1 MKTIARTPSCIPW
14 IASALATLAAAA
26 PCQQYEGPRLAEWN
40 HRHQWIV
47 PSRAVIAPVGTVPVQ
62 IVRAE
67 ARVRILDRAAS
78 TELEVELHNPTA
90 AQQEAVLLLPVPDG
104 AAVSEFAFEGAASE
118 PTARIMARDEARR
131 LYDEITRSLRDPA
144 LLEFVDWRCLR
155 SSVFPV
161 PPGGRQKI
169 RLRYDHVCEID
180 GNRVDYVL
188 PRSEMLTAS
197 VPWSIAVDL
206 RTASELRLVYSPS
219 HELRERIV
227 SPRHRTIGIAEASR
241 REPGSFRLG
250 YVTADDPARPTASL
264 FAYPDPTVGG
274 GYFLLLA
281 GAPRAEADRVL
292 RREVT
297 IALDRSGSMAGRKL
311 EQAKAAALQVIEG
324 LADGEAFQLIDY
336 GNTVGVCFPSPVVK
350 AAATM
355 QQARRWLADLRPH
368 GGTNLHDALL
378 EALRA
383 PVVPETLPLV
393 LFLTDGIPTVGPTRE
408 ADLRQ
413 LVAKGNPHQR
423 RVFCIGVGHDVN
435 APLLDHVAEVT
446 RAVATYVSPD
456 EDVEARVASL
466 FARLGEPVLAG
477 PELTTVD
484 AAGAPVTRICD
495 VLPIR
500 LPDLFAGDQLVV
512 LGQYRG
518 EDDLRFR
525 LRGTAP
531 GGPRSHA
538 FTLPV
543 RAAST
548 RHAFV
553 PRLWASRQIAF
564 LVDELRQRGG
574 DLGAPLGAARP
585 DPFAEPRLRELR
597 DEILRLS
604 TRFGVL
610 SEYTS
615 FLATEGS
622 NLGDWNGLVSA
633 CQSVLQGRAVEVR
646 SGIGAVN
653 QADNLWSQKGQAR
666 TNYRNVYLDEKLA
679 VVETTAVQQ
688 LRDCAFY
695 KRGDRWI
702 DSRSV
707 LQRRVEPDEQVTF
720 GSPRYLEL
728 QRQLEL
734 EGRAAVLSLQG
745 EVLLQMAGRNVL
757 VTSPR

>member
-1 MKTIARTPSCIPW
+1 MNDHIRTLLLLACALP
-14 IASALATLAAAA
+14 ATGALA
-26 PCQQYEGPRLAEWN
+26 QQPLELRA
-40 HRHQWIV
+40 HQWVV
-47 PSRAVIAPVGTVPVQ
+47 PSRAVIAPAGATAVQ

-67 ARVRILDRAAS
+67 ARVRLLDRAAS
-78 TELEVELHNPTA
+78 TELQLELHNPA
-90 AQQEAVLLLPVPDG
+90 GVQQEAVLLLPVPDG
-104 AAVSEFAFEGAASE
+104 AAISEFTFEGAAAE

-131 LYDEITRSLRDPA
+131 LYDEITRKLRDPA
-144 LLEFVDWRCLR
+144 LLEFADWRCVR

-161 PPGGRQKI
+161 PAGGRQKI
-169 RLRYDHVCEID
+169 RLRYDHVCEMD

-188 PRSEMLTAS
+188 PRSEMLTS
-197 VPWSIAVDL
+197 DVPWTISVAV
-206 RTASELRLVYSPS
+206 RSPHEIRMVYSPS
-219 HELRERIV
+219 HQLVERVI
-227 SPRHRTIGIAEASR
+227 SPNERNVRVADGSR

-250 YVTADDPARPTASL
+250 FVTSEDPTRPSASL

-281 GAPRAEADRVL
+281 GAPKVEATRTL

-324 LADGEAFQLIDY
+324 LEDGEGLQLIDY
-336 GNTVGVCFPSPVVK
+336 GNSVGSCFAQPVAK
-350 AAATM
+350 SKETM
-355 QQARRWLADLRPH
+355 LQARAWLQGVRPH

-383 PVVPETLPLV
+383 PTMPETLPLV

-408 ADLRQ
+408 ADLHA

-423 RVFCIGVGHDVN
+423 RVFCFGVGNDVN
-435 APLLDHVAEVT
+435 APLLDHIAEKT
-446 RAVATYVSPD
+446 RAVTTYVLPD
-456 EDVEARVASL
+456 EDVETRVAGL
-466 FARLGEPVLAG
+466 FSRLGEPVLGG
-477 PELTTVD
+477 PALATL
-484 AAGAPVTRICD
+484 GADGKEVQRLAE

-500 LPDLFAGDQLVV
+500 LPDLFAGDQLVL

-525 LRGTAP
+525 LTGQTSAGTHNY
-531 GGPRSHA
+531 S
-538 FTLPV
+538 FVLPV
-543 RAAST
+543 SSAST
-548 RHAFV
+548 KHAFV

-574 DLGAPLGAARP
+574 DLGAPLGAVRT
-585 DPFAEPRLRELR
+585 DPFADPRLRELR

-622 NLGDWNGLVSA
+622 NLGDWGSLVTA
-633 CQSVLQGRAVEVR
+633 CQDVLQGRAVETR
-646 SGIGAVN
+646 SGAGAVN
-653 QADNLWSQKGQAR
+653 QGANLWAQKGQTHA
-666 TNYRNVYLDEKLA
+666 NYFNGYLDQNFKMVQTA
-679 VVETTAVQQ
+679 AVQQ
-688 LRDCAFY
+688 VLDCAFF

-707 LQRRVEPDEQVTF
+707 LRKQVEPDETVVF
-720 GSPRYLEL
+720 GSPRYLQVQQQL
-728 QRQLEL
+728 QG
-734 EGRAAVLSLQG
+734 EGRTAVLSLQG
-745 EVLLQMAGRNVL
+745 EVLLQLAGRNVL
-757 VTSPR
+757 ITTAR

>member
-1 MKTIARTPSCIPW
+1 MNDLARILC
-14 IASALATLAAAA
+14 LAAALA
-26 PCQQYEGPRLAEWN
+26 ALPSLAAQQPT
-40 HRHQWIV
+40 QWVV
-47 PSRAVIAPVGTVPVQ
+47 PSRAVIAPAGATAVQ

-78 TELEVELHNPTA
+78 TELEFELHNPSA
-90 AQQEAVLLLPVPDG
+90 SQQEAVLLMPVPDG
-104 AAVSEFAFEGAASE
+104 AAIGEFAFEGAAAE
-118 PTARIMARDEARR
+118 PTAKVLPREEARR
-131 LYDEITRSLRDPA
+131 LYDEITRKMRDPA
-144 LLEFVDWRCLR
+144 LLEFADWRCLR

-161 PPGGRQKI
+161 PAGGRQKI

-188 PRSEMLTAS
+188 PRSEMLTS
-197 VPWSIAVDL
+197 DVPWTIAVSL
-206 RTASELRLVYSPS
+206 RSAHEIRMVYSPS
-219 HELRERIV
+219 HELVERVV
-227 SPRHRTIGIAEASR
+227 SPHERTVRVTATSS

-250 YVTADDPARPTASL
+250 FVTGEDPDRPSASL
-264 FAYPDPTVGG
+264 FAYPDPTIGG

-281 GAPRAEADRVL
+281 GAPRAEASKAL

-297 IALDRSGSMAGRKL
+297 VALDRSGSMAGRKL

-324 LADGEAFQLIDY
+324 LDDGEGLQLIDY
-336 GNTVGVCFPSPVVK
+336 GNSVGTCFPQPVVK
-350 AAATM
+350 SAETM
-355 QQARRWLADLRPH
+355 QRARQWLEQLRPH

-383 PVVPETLPLV
+383 PALPETLPLV

-408 ADLRQ
+408 ADLHV

-423 RVFCIGVGHDVN
+423 RVFCFGVGHDVN
-435 APLLDHVAEVT
+435 APLLDHIAEVT
-446 RAVATYVSPD
+446 RAVTTYVLPD
-456 EDVEARVASL
+456 EDVETRVAGL
-466 FARLGEPVLAG
+466 FRRLGQPTLAG
-477 PELTTVD
+477 PALSTID
-484 AAGAPVTRICD
+484 AQGHEVARLAE

-500 LPDLFAGDQLVV
+500 LPDLFAGDQMVV

-518 EDDLRFR
+518 EDDLCFW
-525 LRGTAP
+525 LTGQGP
-531 GGPRSHA
+531 GGASSFR

-543 RAAST
+543 RSAST
-548 RHAFV
+548 KHAFV

-564 LVDELRQRGG
+564 LVDELRQRGA
-574 DLGAPLGAARP
+574 DLGAPLAAGRP
-585 DPFAEPRLRELR
+585 DPFTDPRLRELR

-622 NLGDWNGLVSA
+622 DLGDWGSLVTS
-633 CQSVLQGRAVEVR
+633 CQTVLQNRAVDVR
-646 SGIGAVN
+646 SGAGAVN
-653 QADNLWSQKGQAR
+653 QGANLWAQKTQLRA
-666 TNYRNVYLDEKLA
+666 NYFNGYLDQDFK
-679 VVETTAVQQ
+679 VVQTVAVQQ
-688 LRDCAFY
+688 VRDCAFY

-707 LQRRVEPDEQVTF
+707 LGKRVEPDEQVEF
-720 GSPRYLEL
+720 GSPRYLEVQQAL
-728 QRQLEL
+728 QLQ
-734 EGRAAVLSLQG
+734 GRAAVLSLQG
-745 EVLLQMAGRNVL
+745 EVLLQLDGRNVL

>member
-1 MKTIARTPSCIPW
+1 MNDLAR
-14 IASALATLAAAA
+14 ALCLAAAA
-26 PCQQYEGPRLAEWN
+26 ASPLSLAAQQPY
-40 HRHQWIV
+40 QWVV
-47 PSRAVIAPVGTVPVQ
+47 PSRAVIAPAGATAVQ

-78 TELEVELHNPTA
+78 TELEFELHNPST
-90 AQQEAVLLLPVPDG
+90 AQQEAVLLLPIPDG
-104 AAVSEFAFEGAASE
+104 AAISEFAFDGAAAE
-118 PTARIMARDEARR
+118 PTAKILPREEARR
-131 LYDEITRSLRDPA
+131 LYDEITRKLRDPA
-144 LLEFVDWRCLR
+144 LLEFADWRCLR

-161 PPGGRQKI
+161 PAGGRQKI
-169 RLRYDHVCEID
+169 RLRYDHVCDTD

-188 PRSEMLTAS
+188 PRSEMLTSA
-197 VPWSIAVDL
+197 VPWSISVGV
-206 RTASELRLVYSPS
+206 RSPHQIRLVYSPS
-219 HELRERIV
+219 HELVERIV
-227 SPRHRTIGIAEASR
+227 SPNERTVRVSDAGRH
-241 REPGSFRLG
+241 EPGSFRLG
-250 YVTADDPARPTASL
+250 FVTSEDPSKPSASL
-264 FAYPDPTVGG
+264 FAYPDPTIGG

-281 GAPRAEADRVL
+281 GAPQVAAAHPL

-324 LADGEAFQLIDY
+324 LADGEGLQLIDY
-336 GNTVGVCFPSPVVK
+336 GNSVGSCFAAPVAK
-350 AAATM
+350 SDATM
-355 QQARRWLADLRPH
+355 QQARQWLQNVRPH

-383 PVVPETLPLV
+383 PALPETLPLV

-408 ADLRQ
+408 TDLRA
-413 LVAKGNPHQR
+413 LVDKGNPHGR
-423 RVFCIGVGHDVN
+423 RVFCFGVGNDVN
-435 APLLDHVAEVT
+435 APLLDHIAEKT
-446 RAVATYVSPD
+446 RAVTTYVLPD
-456 EDVEARVASL
+456 EDVETRVAGL
-466 FARLGEPVLAG
+466 FARLGQPTLAG
-477 PELTTVD
+477 PALTTVD
-484 AAGAPVTRICD
+484 DQGKDVARLAE

-518 EDDLRFR
+518 DDDLQFR
-525 LRGTAP
+525 LTGQ
-531 GGPRSHA
+531 GPEGARSFR

-543 RAAST
+543 RSAST

-574 DLGAPLGAARP
+574 DLGAPLTYGRP
-585 DPFAEPRLRELR
+585 DPFSDPKLRELR

-622 NLGDWNGLVSA
+622 NLGDWGSLVTS
-633 CQSVLQGRAVEVR
+633 CQAFLQNRAVDVR
-646 SGIGAVN
+646 SGAGAVN
-653 QADNLWSQKGQAR
+653 QGTNLWAQKGQTRA
-666 TNYRNVYLDEKLA
+666 NYFNGYLDQNLNL
-679 VVETTAVQQ
+679 VQTVAVQQ
-688 LRDCAFY
+688 VRDCAFY

-707 LQRRVEPDEQVTF
+707 LGKRVEPDEQVQF
-720 GSPRYLEL
+720 GSPRYLEVQLAL
-728 QRQLEL
+728 QR

-745 EVLLQMAGRNVL
+745 EVLLQLDGRNVL
-757 VTSPR
+757 VTAPR